1 MREEI
6 QCSGWCCC
14 WKELIFL
21 AFQPLVTRMRRRT
34 WANQAPPQTFLNSLR
49 AADAI
54 VTPARLSEGS
64 WVQANFGARTIQL
77 KTDLIEISTLSDGAI
92 LQAAQESQHQQDWQ
106 SRAKV
111 KHLGWASNFR
121 RQLRMQIF

>member
-6 QCSGWCCC
+6 QCSGCCS

-34 WANQAPPQTFLNSLR
+34 WANQAPPQTFLNSLQ

-54 VTPARLSEGS
+54 ATPARPSEGS
-64 WVQANFGARTIQL
+64 
-77 KTDLIEISTLSDGAI
+77 IEYKQTLE
-92 LQAAQESQHQQDWQ
+92 LEQY
-106 SRAKV
+106 
-111 KHLGWASNFR
+111 N
-121 RQLRMQIF
+121 